1 MQDLCKWIFREIY
14 GGILLWE
21 EKIKKQNLLEIGEG
35 SLYYSEK
42 LKLWV
47 FQYVYN
53 GKRNS
58 IKQRKKETVRSF
70 KSRVTT
76 LKNKLNTGLYIENT
90 KETLLSIL
98 EHHIEQKLED
108 GVTQETSYAREKDTL
123 EQIKICC
130 NDFINKSIQK
140 VTVEDIEKSKSQIR
154 NYSKS
159 CIDKI
164 WRLLNKGFKIAYSR
178 RKIVYNI
185 MEDDTLTKP
194 ISKKISK
201 PVEALTTK
209 EEQKLI
215 SSLYTAPNELY
226 NKIILLQL
234 YTGARIGEILALS
247 RDCINLKNNTIHIY
261 RTLTKNTK
269 GEIILGKHTKTFCK
283 KTGIDSG
290 KRTFP
295 MKPEVRQI
303 INEIL
308 DNKITNIYNLIF
320 WDYNKNTF
328 IKPYAI
334 NSYLYRLNNSNH
346 ICNFSLSSH
355 NLRHTFITRCQ
366 EQGMSLVVLQ
376 SLVGHVEGSSIT
388 NNIYTSVSIDFMKQE
403 LEKIN

>member
-1 MQDLCKWIFREIY
+1 MERKN
-14 GGILLWE
+14 
-21 EKIKKQNLLEIGEG
+21 KKTKSVGNGEG
-35 SLYYSEK
+35 SLYYSES
-42 LKLWV
+42 LKLWI

-58 IKQRKKETVRSF
+58 IKQRKKETVRDF
-70 KSRVTT
+70 KARVTS
-76 LKNKLNTGLYIENT
+76 LKNKLNTGTYIENT
-90 KETLLSIL
+90 NETLLSIL
-98 EHHIEQKLED
+98 EHYIEQKLED
-108 GVTQETSYAREKDTL
+108 GVTQEASYSREKDTL
-123 EQIKICC
+123 EQIKLCC
-130 NDFINKSIQK
+130 NNFINKSIQK
-140 VTVEDIEKSKSQIR
+140 VTVEDIEKSKSLIR

-164 WRLLNKGFKIAYSR
+164 WRLLDKGFKIAYSR
-178 RKIVYNI
+178 RKILYNI

-194 ISKKISK
+194 ISKKVSK
-201 PVEALTTK
+201 PVEALTVK

-215 SSLYTAPNELY
+215 SSLSTAPNKLY

-247 RDCINLKNNTIHIY
+247 RDCIDLKNNTIHIY
-261 RTLTKNTK
+261 RSLTKNTK

-295 MKPEVRQI
+295 MKPEVRKI
-303 INEIL
+303 ITEIL
-308 DNKITNIYNLIF
+308 NSKITNIHNLIF
-320 WDYNKNTF
+320 WNYTKNTF
-328 IKPYAI
+328 IKPYSI
-334 NSYLYRLNNSNH
+334 NSYLYRLNNSRH

-355 NLRHTFITRCQ
+355 NLRHSFITRCQ
-366 EQGMSLVVLQ
+366 EQGMPLVVLQ

-403 LEKIN
+403 LDKIK

>member
-1 MQDLCKWIFREIY
+1 MDFIEIY
-14 GGILLWE
+14 GGVLLWR

-42 LKLWV
+42 LKLWI

-53 GKRNS
+53 GKRS
-58 IKQRKKETVRSF
+58 TLKQRKKETVRDF
-70 KSRVTT
+70 KARVTA

-108 GVTQETSYAREKDTL
+108 GITQETSYAREKDTL
-123 EQIKICC
+123 EQIKKCC
-130 NDFINKSIQK
+130 NNFINKSIQK
-140 VTVEDIEKSKSQIR
+140 VTVEDIEKSKSKIR

-159 CIDKI
+159 CIDKM

-194 ISKKISK
+194 VSKKMYTH
-201 PVEALTTK
+201 VESLSIK
-209 EEQKLI
+209 EERKLVSAI
-215 SSLYTAPNELY
+215 KSGPNELY

-247 RDCINLKNNTIHIY
+247 RDCIDLKNNTIHIY
-261 RTLTKNTK
+261 RTLTKNK
-269 GEIILGKHTKTFCK
+269 EGKIILGKHTKTFCK
-283 KTGIDSG
+283 KTGIDTG
-290 KRTFP
+290 ERTFP
-295 MKPEVRQI
+295 MKLKVRQI

-308 DNKITNIYNLIF
+308 NCKITNIHNLLF
-320 WDYNKNTF
+320 WDYKKNTF
-328 IKPYAI
+328 IKPYEI
-334 NSYLYRLNNSNH
+334 NSYLYRLNKSNH

-366 EQGMSLVVLQ
+366 EQGMPLVVLQ
-376 SLVGHVEGSSIT
+376 SMVGHVEGSSIT
-388 NNIYTSVSIDFMKQE
+388 NSIYTSVSIDFMKKE
-403 LEKIN
+403 LEKIK

>member
-1 MQDLCKWIFREIY
+1 MDFIEIY
-14 GGILLWE
+14 GGVLLWR

-42 LKLWV
+42 LKLWI

-53 GKRNS
+53 GKRS
-58 IKQRKKETVRSF
+58 TLKQRKKETVRDF
-70 KSRVTT
+70 KERVTA

-108 GVTQETSYAREKDTL
+108 GITQETSYAREKDTL
-123 EQIKICC
+123 EQIKKCC
-130 NDFINKSIQK
+130 NNFINKSIQK

-159 CIDKI
+159 CIDKM

-194 ISKKISK
+194 VSKKMYTH
-201 PVEALTTK
+201 VESLSIK
-209 EEQKLI
+209 EERKLVSAI
-215 SSLYTAPNELY
+215 KSGPNELY

-247 RDCINLKNNTIHIY
+247 RDCIDLKNNTIHIY
-261 RTLTKNTK
+261 RTLTKNKEGKT
-269 GEIILGKHTKTFCK
+269 ILGKHTKTFCK
-283 KTGIDSG
+283 KTGIDTG
-290 KRTFP
+290 ERTFP
-295 MKPEVRQI
+295 MKLKVRQI

-308 DNKITNIYNLIF
+308 NCKITNIHNLLF
-320 WDYNKNTF
+320 WDYKKNTF
-328 IKPYAI
+328 IKPYEI
-334 NSYLYRLNNSNH
+334 NSYLYRLNKSNH

-366 EQGMSLVVLQ
+366 EQGMPLVVLQ
-376 SLVGHVEGSSIT
+376 SMVGHVEGSSIT
-388 NNIYTSVSIDFMKQE
+388 NSIYTSVSIDFMKKE
-403 LEKIN
+403 LEKIK